1 MKRKITLFI
10 SSCLM
15 AIGAMAENVCI
26 STSTSSLVVDAT
38 KGKELKF
45 VYYGAKLTAADLKTV
60 GEFDINGG
68 GYTNFA
74 AYPTYGFNCDK
85 EYALSVVHAN
95 GDMALQLQLESSET
109 RADGTTVFKMK
120 DKVQPLYVNVCYRVR
135 PASEIIET
143 WTEITNQEKKAV
155 RLTRFDSGSLLIRR
169 GNVWVSH
176 LYGSWA
182 NEGMLCEE
190 PLNAGML
197 VIENKDGVRNS
208 HTSHGEIM
216 ISLDG
221 KPRENSG
228 DVIGAAICYTGN
240 YKLRLNTHDDE
251 FHQLFAGINE
261 EASEYQLAKGET
273 FTTPVQPLT
282 TQRNDDGTVTATM
295 TVVNRYAKG
304 EMATAYSC
312 TMDSQGNVDFQ
323 ATYTPS
329 GELPPLPCMGNT
341 FTLPKQFTRVEWY
354 GMGPYDTYPDRLEA
368 AHIGLW
374 SSTVDQQYVH
384 YPRPQDSGNHQQT
397 VMVKLTDNK
406 GKGWMITA
414 EDGQHFS
421 FSALPYS
428 IAQLSTTAHDCD
440 LVAEDNVY
448 LNIDAAVMGI
458 GNSSCGPGVL
468 SQYAIAQKPHTLH
481 LRFTKLK

>member
-1 MKRKITLFI
+1 
-10 SSCLM
+10 
-15 AIGAMAENVCI
+15 
-26 STSTSSLVVDAT
+26 
-38 KGKELKF
+38 
-45 VYYGAKLTAADLKTV
+45 
-60 GEFDINGG
+60 
-68 GYTNFA
+68 
-74 AYPTYGFNCDK
+74 
-85 EYALSVVHAN
+85 
-95 GDMALQLQLESSET
+95 
-109 RADGTTVFKMK
+109 
-120 DKVQPLYVNVCYRVR
+120 
-135 PASEIIET
+135 
-143 WTEITNQEKKAV
+143 
-155 RLTRFDSGSLLIRR
+155 
-169 GNVWVSH
+169 
-176 LYGSWA
+176 
-182 NEGMLCEE
+182 
-190 PLNAGML
+190 
-197 VIENKDGVRNS
+197 
-208 HTSHGEIM
+208 
-216 ISLDG
+216 
-221 KPRENSG
+221 
-228 DVIGAAICYTGN
+228 
-240 YKLRLNTHDDE
+240 
-251 FHQLFAGINE
+251 
-261 EASEYQLAKGET
+261 
-273 FTTPVQPLT
+273 
-282 TQRNDDGTVTATM
+282 M

-384 YPRPQDSGNHQQT
+384 YPPPQDSGNHPQT

-468 SQYAIAQKPHTLH
+468 SQYAIAQKPQTRH

>member
-1 MKRKITLFI
+1 MKKKAQKITDKPFI
-10 SSCLM
+10 
-15 AIGAMAENVCI
+15 AREYAHAMGN
-26 STSTSSLVVDAT
+26 SM
-38 KGKELKF
+38 G
-45 VYYGAKLTAADLKTV
+45 
-60 GEFDINGG
+60 NM
-68 GYTNFA
+68 
-74 AYPTYGFNCDK
+74 K
-85 EYALSVVHAN
+85 EY
-95 GDMALQLQLESSET
+95 M
-109 RADGTTVFKMK
+109 
-120 DKVQPLYVNVCYRVR
+120 
-135 PASEIIET
+135 
-143 WTEITNQEKKAV
+143 
-155 RLTRFDSGSLLIRR
+155 
-169 GNVWVSH
+169 
-176 LYGSWA
+176 
-182 NEGMLCEE
+182 
-190 PLNAGML
+190 
-197 VIENKDGVRNS
+197 
-208 HTSHGEIM
+208 
-216 ISLDG
+216 
-221 KPRENSG
+221 
-228 DVIGAAICYTGN
+228 DVIYGDSSIAGAAIWDWVDQGLA
-240 YKLRLNTHDDE
+240 KPKDGSKMRLSSSLQLHDDE
-251 FHQLFAGINE
+251 FWAYGGDFGDVPNLKAFCVKGIVSSDRKLTPKYNEVKQVYAPMDVQLTGNRLHVVMLDNMVEMDNYRIAFNITENGKVIK
-261 EASEYQLAKGET
+261 KGEIKDLT
-273 FTTPVQPLT
+273 VPSVKFDPAADVRLNVSIQLKSDTKWAKAGFEVKHEQFAINDRLATAFSPMSLKTGREADMKEAMEWFDIVKPHFFRAPLDNDKGFGNWIAKDWKNSGLDSATVETVQPLT

-374 SSTVDQQYVH
+374 SSSVDQQYVH